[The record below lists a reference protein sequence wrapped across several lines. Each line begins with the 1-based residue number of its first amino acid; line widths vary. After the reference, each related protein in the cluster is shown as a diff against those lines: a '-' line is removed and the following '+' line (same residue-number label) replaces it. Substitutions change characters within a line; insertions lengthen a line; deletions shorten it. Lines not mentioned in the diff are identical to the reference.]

1 MKAQD
6 VIDDYRRIRS
16 KTHRVGFGELA
27 DGSFAETI
35 TQGEVDMGTVTSK
48 IRTDI
53 PMKDAVTYLNI
64 MRWLFCLDCY
74 KATASCHWIDWLK
87 AIAGWHSLGACAT
100 EEDYHSLLLYYHD
113 RDHFDAE
120 GQQ

>member
-16 KTHRVGFGELA
+16 K
-27 DGSFAETI
+27 

-74 KATASCHWIDWLK
+74 KSTSSCHWIDWLK

-100 EEDYHSLLLYYHD
+100 EEDYDALLLYYQCVTD
-113 RDHFDAE
+113 GTE
-120 GQQ
+120 CQQ